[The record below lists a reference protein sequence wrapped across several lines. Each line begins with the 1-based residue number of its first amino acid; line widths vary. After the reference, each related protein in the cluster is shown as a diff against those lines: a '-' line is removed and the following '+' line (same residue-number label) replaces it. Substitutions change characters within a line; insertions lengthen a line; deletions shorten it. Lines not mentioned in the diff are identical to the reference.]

1 MRSNPSTVEIE
12 CHTRDRPVHNSI
24 SRARLDLADGPSGSG
39 GGDRDVQ
46 LVEQPLDAGP
56 DLVTDRAHRLDALAR
71 RVVQRPVLVAL
82 AREDRADVP
91 AAHRDHDV
99 GRLHSLGGQHL
110 GALGPDVDAHLEH
123 RLDRDR
129 VDPVRRKGAGGPDL
143 DGSAGQLGQEARRHL
158 GTSGVVHADEQDAGA
173 GRVGHAYILTY
184 VESLV
189 QAGRCGGRRIAPGP
203 VAHRTGAARL
213 AVVAHHQCMTPT
225 AQGAAITDAP
235 VVIVGG
241 GLAGATVATTLREE
255 GFTGPVVLLAGEP
268 NRPYERPPL
277 SKGYLLGTDER
288 ESAFVHPLTWYAE
301 NDIDLR
307 LGTRV
312 TVIDRPVQE
321 VVLGD
326 GSRLRYRDLV
336 LATGSV
342 PRTLE
347 VPGADL
353 AGVRYLRGLEDAE
366 AWRPALGR
374 RLRTEHWANARRQGA
389 VAARSIMGADAS
401 DDRLPYFYTDQ
412 YDLGM
417 EYVGYV
423 GPDGYDELVVRG
435 DLAKRELIAFWLREG
450 RVLAGMN
457 VNVWDVT
464 EQIEE
469 LIRSGG
475 RVDDR
480 SWPVG

>member
-1 MRSNPSTVEIE
+1 M
-12 CHTRDRPVHNSI
+12 
-24 SRARLDLADGPSGSG
+24 
-39 GGDRDVQ
+39 
-46 LVEQPLDAGP
+46 
-56 DLVTDRAHRLDALAR
+56 
-71 RVVQRPVLVAL
+71 
-82 AREDRADVP
+82 
-91 AAHRDHDV
+91 
-99 GRLHSLGGQHL
+99 
-110 GALGPDVDAHLEH
+110 
-123 RLDRDR
+123 
-129 VDPVRRKGAGGPDL
+129 
-143 DGSAGQLGQEARRHL
+143 
-158 GTSGVVHADEQDAGA
+158 
-173 GRVGHAYILTY
+173 
-184 VESLV
+184 
-189 QAGRCGGRRIAPGP
+189 
-203 VAHRTGAARL
+203 
-213 AVVAHHQCMTPT
+213 
-225 AQGAAITDAP
+225 TDAP

-241 GLAGATVATTLREE
+241 GLAGATVATTLREG

-301 NDIDLR
+301 NDVDLR

-312 TVIDRPVQE
+312 TVIDRAAQE

-353 AGVRYLRGLEDAE
+353 AGVHYLRRLEDADALLAAFARKPRVVVVGGGWIGLETAAAARAAGLDVTVLVRGAAPLVAVLGREMAGMFADLHVEHGVHLRTHAEVHALLSVDQKAVSGVRLTDGQVVPADLVVVGIGAIPEVRLAADAGLEVADGVVVDEHLRTADPHVLAAGDVAE
-366 AWRPALGR
+366 AWRPALHR
-374 RLRTEHWANARRQGA
+374 RLRTEHWANAQRQGA

-423 GPDGYDELVVRG
+423 GPDGHDELVVRG

-480 SWPVG
+480 SWPVS

>member
-1 MRSNPSTVEIE
+1 M
-12 CHTRDRPVHNSI
+12 
-24 SRARLDLADGPSGSG
+24 
-39 GGDRDVQ
+39 
-46 LVEQPLDAGP
+46 
-56 DLVTDRAHRLDALAR
+56 
-71 RVVQRPVLVAL
+71 
-82 AREDRADVP
+82 
-91 AAHRDHDV
+91 
-99 GRLHSLGGQHL
+99 
-110 GALGPDVDAHLEH
+110 
-123 RLDRDR
+123 
-129 VDPVRRKGAGGPDL
+129 
-143 DGSAGQLGQEARRHL
+143 
-158 GTSGVVHADEQDAGA
+158 
-173 GRVGHAYILTY
+173 
-184 VESLV
+184 
-189 QAGRCGGRRIAPGP
+189 
-203 VAHRTGAARL
+203 
-213 AVVAHHQCMTPT
+213 
-225 AQGAAITDAP
+225 TDAP

-241 GLAGATVATTLREE
+241 GLAGATVATTLREG

-301 NDIDLR
+301 NDVDLR

-312 TVIDRPVQE
+312 TAIDRATQE

-353 AGVRYLRGLEDAE
+353 AGVHYLRRLEDADALLAAFARKPRVVVVGGGWIGLETAAAARAAGLEVTVLVRGAAPLVAVLGPEMAGMFADLHVEHGVDLRTHADVDALLSADQKTVSGVRLTDGQVVPADLVVVGIGAVPEVRLAADAGLEVAGGVVVDEHLRTADPHVLAAGDVAE
-366 AWRPALGR
+366 AWRPALHR
-374 RLRTEHWANARRQGA
+374 RLRTEHWANAQRQGA

-480 SWPVG
+480 SWPVS

>member
-1 MRSNPSTVEIE
+1 V
-12 CHTRDRPVHNSI
+12 
-24 SRARLDLADGPSGSG
+24 SG
-39 GGDRDVQ
+39 
-46 LVEQPLDAGP
+46 
-56 DLVTDRAHRLDALAR
+56 
-71 RVVQRPVLVAL
+71 
-82 AREDRADVP
+82 
-91 AAHRDHDV
+91 
-99 GRLHSLGGQHL
+99 
-110 GALGPDVDAHLEH
+110 
-123 RLDRDR
+123 
-129 VDPVRRKGAGGPDL
+129 
-143 DGSAGQLGQEARRHL
+143 
-158 GTSGVVHADEQDAGA
+158 
-173 GRVGHAYILTY
+173 
-184 VESLV
+184 
-189 QAGRCGGRRIAPGP
+189 
-203 VAHRTGAARL
+203 
-213 AVVAHHQCMTPT
+213 
-225 AQGAAITDAP
+225 

-277 SKGYLLGTDER
+277 SKGYLLGTEER

-301 NDIDLR
+301 NDVDLR

-312 TVIDRPVQE
+312 TAIDRPVQE

-353 AGVRYLRGLEDAE
+353 AGVRYLRGLEDADALLAAFARKPRVVVVGGGWIGLETAAAARAAGLEVTVLVRGAAPLAAVLGPEMAGMFADLHVEHGVDLRTHADVDALLSADQKTVSGVRLTDGQVVPADLVVVGIGAVPEVRLAAVAGLEVAGGVVVDEHLRTADPHVLAAGDVAE

-374 RLRTEHWANARRQGA
+374 RLRTEHWANAQRQGA

-417 EYVGYV
+417 EYVGFV

>member
-1 MRSNPSTVEIE
+1 
-12 CHTRDRPVHNSI
+12 
-24 SRARLDLADGPSGSG
+24 
-39 GGDRDVQ
+39 
-46 LVEQPLDAGP
+46 
-56 DLVTDRAHRLDALAR
+56 
-71 RVVQRPVLVAL
+71 
-82 AREDRADVP
+82 
-91 AAHRDHDV
+91 
-99 GRLHSLGGQHL
+99 
-110 GALGPDVDAHLEH
+110 
-123 RLDRDR
+123 
-129 VDPVRRKGAGGPDL
+129 
-143 DGSAGQLGQEARRHL
+143 
-158 GTSGVVHADEQDAGA
+158 
-173 GRVGHAYILTY
+173 
-184 VESLV
+184 
-189 QAGRCGGRRIAPGP
+189 
-203 VAHRTGAARL
+203 
-213 AVVAHHQCMTPT
+213 MTPT

-301 NDIDLR
+301 NDVHLR

-312 TVIDRPVQE
+312 TAIDRPVQE

-336 LATGSV
+336 LATGAV

-353 AGVRYLRGLEDAE
+353 AGVHYLHGLEDADALLAAFARKPRVVVVGGGWIGLETAAAARAAGLEVTVLVRGAAPLVAVLGPEMAGMFADLHVEHGVHLRTHAAVDALLSADQTTVSGVRLTDGQVVPADLVVVGIGAVPEVRLATDAGLEVATGDVAE

-374 RLRTEHWANARRQGA
+374 RLRTEHWANAQRQGA

-450 RVLAGMN
+450 RVVAGMN